1 MRGRGGTCIRAAAV
15 SRRGA
20 ARREREHGGRGGR
33 AAVLAIAI
41 VLAWL
46 AAGDAAAHRL
56 APSYLELV
64 EGGGGAAVL
73 WKTPRLV
80 ARGAR
85 VEALLPCPDATTPEI
100 EMQPAAWIARWR
112 IDCGGESLV
121 GAEVA
126 ARGLAESGSDVLLRI
141 VFADGR
147 ELRAILSADAPRFR
161 IPARER
167 PLAVAAAYLRLGA
180 WHLLTGPDHVLFVLG
195 LLALLGAGRG
205 LLLAISSFTLGH
217 SLTLAAA
224 VLGFARIPAA
234 PVEVAIA
241 ASLVLLAGELAA
253 RPLCAP
259 TPLRRRPGWLPLA
272 FGLLHGLGFAGALGE
287 LGLPRHAIPLAL
299 LSFNLGIELAQL
311 ALLAAALPLLWLWRL
326 RSDWPR
332 QLTEL
337 PATALGA
344 LGCYWIFARSADWL
358 SQINWG
364 N

>member
-1 MRGRGGTCIRAAAV
+1 MRNRSAPLIRAAV
-15 SRRGA
+15 SSRGA
-20 ARREREHGGRGGR
+20 ARRKCGL
-33 AAVLAIAI
+33 AALA

-85 VEALLPCPDATTPEI
+85 LEALLPCPDSTTPQI

-126 ARGLAESGSDVLLRI
+126 VRGLAQSGSDVLLRV
-141 VFADGR
+141 VFADGS

-167 PLAVAAAYLRLGA
+167 PLEVAAAYLRLGA

-205 LLLAISSFTLGH
+205 LLLAISSFTVGH

-224 VLGFARIPAA
+224 ALGFARLPAA

-241 ASLVLLAGELAA
+241 ASLVLLARELAL
-253 RPLCAP
+253 RPRCAP
-259 TPLRRRPGWLPLA
+259 TLLQRRPGWLPLA

-311 ALLAAALPLLWLWRL
+311 ALLAAALPLLWLRRL

-332 QLTEL
+332 PLAEL
-337 PATALGA
+337 PATAIGA
-344 LGCYWIFARSADWL
+344 LGCYWMLARGAEWL
-358 SQINWG
+358 RQIGWS
-364 N
+364 

>member
-1 MRGRGGTCIRAAAV
+1 MRICSAFRIGGWAA
-15 SRRGA
+15 S
-20 ARREREHGGRGGR
+20 
-33 AAVLAIAI
+33 LALALA
-41 VLAWL
+41 LAWL

-85 VEALLPCPDATTPEI
+85 VEALLPCPDSTAPDI

-126 ARGLAESGSDVLLRI
+126 VRGLEQSGSDVLLRV

-147 ELRAILSADAPRFR
+147 ELRAILSAAAPRFR
-161 IPARER
+161 IPAQER
-167 PLAVAAAYLRLGA
+167 ALDVAAAYLRLGA

-195 LLALLGAGRG
+195 LLALLGAGRA
-205 LLLAISSFTLGH
+205 LLLAISSFTVGH

-224 VLGFARIPAA
+224 VLGVARIPAA

-241 ASLVLLAGELAA
+241 ASLVLLAGELAS

-299 LSFNLGIELAQL
+299 LSFNIGIELAQL

-326 RSDWPR
+326 RSNWPR
-332 QLTEL
+332 LLAEL

-344 LGCYWIFARSADWL
+344 LGCYWMIARCAEWL
-358 SQINWG
+358 SQLN
-364 N
+364 